1 MFSNLIP
8 LNVPIQGMPLITV
21 FLFGATTII
30 LAVVSFNENQLYKTG
45 VNIPDDNINPINNNY
60 NLEIENKTLGG
71 NKKKLMS
78 KKRKPNKTRQSKKRN

>member
-45 VNIPDDNINPINNNY
+45 VNIPDDNINPINNKDTIPLYINNY
-60 NLEIENKTLGG
+60 YFYLFI
-71 NKKKLMS
+71 
-78 KKRKPNKTRQSKKRN
+78 